1 METARLDYEFGL
13 DNERL
18 REAADGTLTI
28 SGIASNWAEDREGDV
43 MDPRAFDRSL
53 RRYLTVNPILLY
65 MHRLNF
71 PMGQVTRAEVR
82 PDGLF
87 VEAQIPRPPRNTE
100 AYRIYQLVKRGI
112 VRAFSV
118 GGKAKRTVVNGVKR
132 ITEWDL
138 REISIAPLGVNGSTT
153 FSVQA
158 GKCFGDDAPADPL
171 ADVHRRLEAV
181 TIRDLEKRARLVETK
196 LHHAEILRRY
206 SAA

>member
-1 METARLDYEFGL
+1 MESARLDYEFGL
-13 DNERL
+13 ANESV
-18 REAADGTLTI
+18 RESADGTLTI

-43 MDPRAFDRSL
+43 MDPRAFDKAL

-87 VEAQIPRPPRNTE
+87 VEAQIPRPPRSTE
-100 AYRIYQLVKRGI
+100 AYRIYDLVKRGI

-118 GGKAKRTVVNGVKR
+118 GGKAKRVVVGGVKK

-138 REISIAPLGVNGSTT
+138 REVSICPLGVNATTT

-171 ADVHRRLEAV
+171 ADVNRRLEAV
-181 TIRDLEKRARLVETK
+181 AIRDLEKRARLVELK
-196 LHHAEILRRY
+196 LRHVDILRRH